1 MTREDIKTYSYRI
14 SQASKTDLVV
24 ITYDIAADYL
34 KEAKENAESGDI
46 EGMRSALNKVSR
58 VIDSLISGLNLE
70 YEIAGNLFQIYL
82 QIKRTLVSVSVSAD
96 KDEITRIERL
106 ISMLRKSF
114 YSIKDEDTSGPLMK
128 NTEQVYQ
135 GLTYSNS
142 GYGNE
147 SSNVQANRGYIV

>member
-24 ITYDIAADYL
+24 ITYDIATDYL
-34 KEAKENAESGDI
+34 KEAKENAETGDI

-82 QIKRTLVSVSVSAD
+82 HIKRTLVSVSVSAD
-96 KDEITRIERL
+96 KDEITRIEHL

>member
-82 QIKRTLVSVSVSAD
+82 HIKRILVSVSVSAD
-96 KDEITRIERL
+96 KDEITRIEHL

>member
-70 YEIAGNLFQIYL
+70 YEIAGNLF
-82 QIKRTLVSVSVSAD
+82 
-96 KDEITRIERL
+96 
-106 ISMLRKSF
+106 
-114 YSIKDEDTSGPLMK
+114 
-128 NTEQVYQ
+128 
-135 GLTYSNS
+135 
-142 GYGNE
+142 
-147 SSNVQANRGYIV
+147 